1 MLLAFPM
8 VLTPLIL
15 VERIKIIK
23 AKVQS
28 SRMDLEEG
36 SSRTGRGMKSLDSLY
51 QYGFIIMKQISKTKF
66 PPNELRLIQAFQEK
80 HKYINGVFEVYH
92 VRQG

>member
-1 MLLAFPM
+1 
-8 VLTPLIL
+8 
-15 VERIKIIK
+15 
-23 AKVQS
+23 
-28 SRMDLEEG
+28 MDLEEG

-66 PPNELRLIQAFQEK
+66 PPNELRLIQAFQDK
-80 HKYINGVFEVYH
+80 HKYSNGVFEVYH

>member
-1 MLLAFPM
+1 
-8 VLTPLIL
+8 
-15 VERIKIIK
+15 
-23 AKVQS
+23 
-28 SRMDLEEG
+28 
-36 SSRTGRGMKSLDSLY
+36 MKSLDSLY

>member
-8 VLTPLIL
+8 VLIPLIL

-28 SRMDLEEG
+28 SPYGLGGRFIAD
-36 SSRTGRGMKSLDSLY
+36 RTRHE
-51 QYGFIIMKQISKTKF
+51 IPI
-66 PPNELRLIQAFQEK
+66 
-80 HKYINGVFEVYH
+80 
-92 VRQG
+92 

>member
-28 SRMDLEEG
+28 SPYGLGGRFIMD
-36 SSRTGRGMKSLDSLY
+36 RTRHE
-51 QYGFIIMKQISKTKF
+51 I
-66 PPNELRLIQAFQEK
+66 PR
-80 HKYINGVFEVYH
+80 
-92 VRQG
+92 